1 MSFWLSETPLLSSQ
15 CTDYVYRLRS
25 EDLFALVIGI
35 DSYAERGA
43 LTASVLDAKAI
54 VTFLKSIGVPNR
66 NIIELHNEGATF
78 DGILKGFEALGR
90 RSDIKKGRSTILIYF
105 SGHGAWDYRS
115 ALPKNQ
121 EHYWSGWEENVIEQI
136 LPQDV
141 GRMPGIPDRMVA
153 AWLNKLSKEKSDN
166 VVRLMSHLTNSL
178 QILMLDCCY
187 SAGMTRA
194 DDGGQGDDDEFETRT
209 IPDPPPLTFSDE
221 IWSRIPPIGEADV
234 LTKYQTPSE
243 SRPTRNPSG
252 FEVTYNHSHILLAAC
267 SRHTKAQAKK
277 HKGGVFTTAVLGVL
291 ESVRRRGQSISSI
304 SYVSL
309 MDELHE
315 PYAPASRRLLLNSSG
330 VPVAEQSPHC
340 EGFGSNRGIF
350 SRQVVFIDNELVR
363 VTKNGGRILLSAGHA
378 QGVIAGA
385 EYSVYPVRDTR
396 ALAASSTLLGAV
408 LQVSN
413 IDTFQAELIL
423 HGPPLSH
430 FPESCFAKFVRAP
443 PNSPLLNVI
452 CSDSTWVRNVVGMR
466 QDIRWVGRREDAQL
480 ELVIDNREVTFYTL
494 TPVGGEMYNCESGR
508 IPRWITTS
516 AGREENRSRVMDV
529 LRWANRFY
537 YHLNRH
543 SAISGV
549 SLELH
554 ALEKVSST
562 TRDKDASYTRIG
574 HNLFDIYGQAVIKID
589 NPNRPFGVTL
599 QNRSS
604 INYYPYFFAF
614 ESDLSISSYAFDEP
628 QFSTVPGR
636 SNIVDCPL
644 PGGSSMTLGCGSASN
659 PVCFPILPGMNHD
672 VTVWKI
678 FLTTDRV
685 DMGSIGQSAEIIWG
699 NKRVGVTDAEHF
711 VQHWGD
717 VSGTVVQLKSY

>member
-1 MSFWLSETPLLSSQ
+1 LSSQ
-15 CTDYVYRLRS
+15 CTDHLHRPTS

-35 DSYAERGA
+35 DRYTERSA
-43 LTASVLDAKAI
+43 LSASVLDAKAI
-54 VTFLKSIGVPNR
+54 ATFLKSIGVPNR

-105 SGHGAWDYRS
+105 SGHGASDYKS

-153 AWLNKLSKEKSDN
+153 AWLNKLAKEKSDN
-166 VVRLMSHLTNSL
+166 V
-178 QILMLDCCY
+178 ILMLDCCY

-209 IPDPPPLTFSDE
+209 IPNPPPLTFSDG
-221 IWSRIPPIGEADV
+221 IWSRIPPISEADV
-234 LTKYQTPSE
+234 LTNDQTPSD

-267 SRHTKAQAKK
+267 SRDTKAKAKK
-277 HKGGVFTTAVLGVL
+277 HKGGVFTTAVLEVL

-315 PYAPASRRLLLNSSG
+315 PIGRLLLNRSG
-330 VPVAEQSPHC
+330 VSVATQFPHC
-340 EGFGSNRGIF
+340 EGFNSNRGIF
-350 SRQVVFIDNELVR
+350 SHQVVFVDNELVR
-363 VTKNGGRILLSAGHA
+363 VTKNGGRIFLSAGHA

-385 EYSVYPVRDTR
+385 EYSVHQDRDTP
-396 ALAASSTLLGAV
+396 ADSSALLGAV

-423 HGPPLSH
+423 RGTPLSH
-430 FPESCFAKFVRAP
+430 FPESCFAKFMRAP
-443 PNSPLLNVI
+443 HNFPLLNVI
-452 CSDSTWVRNVVGMR
+452 CRDSAWVRNVVGRR
-466 QDIRWVGRREDAQL
+466 QDIRRVARREDAQL
-480 ELVIDNREVTFYTL
+480 EIVIDNREVAFYTITL
-494 TPVGGEMYNCESGR
+494 VEGKMYSCESGR

-516 AGREENRSRVMDV
+516 TGMEENRSRVMDV
-529 LRWANRFY
+529 LHWANRFY
-537 YHLNRH
+537 HHLNRH
-543 SAISGV
+543 SAISDV

-554 ALEKVSST
+554 ALEKVSLTS
-562 TRDKDASYTRIG
+562 RDKDASYSRIG
-574 HNLFDIYGQAVIKID
+574 RNLFNENGQAVIKID
-589 NPNRPFGVTL
+589 NPESPFGVTL
-599 QNRSS
+599 YNRGS
-604 INYYPYFFAF
+604 IDYYPYFFAF

-636 SNIVDCPL
+636 SDTVDCPL
-644 PGGSSMTLGCGSASN
+644 PGGSSMSLGYGTATK
-659 PVCFPILPGMNHD
+659 PVSFSLLSGMNHD

-685 DMGSIGQSAEIIWG
+685 DMGSVRQSAEIVWG
-699 NKRVGVTDAEHF
+699 KERVDGTDREDF
-711 VQHWGD
+711 IQHWGD
-717 VSGTVVQLKSY
+717 VCGTVVQLKNS